1 MTIDQGKSFLF
12 VFSFPI
18 IWAIGICA
26 FFARAVV
33 GIWNINQPPILQ
45 AINLPEAQGTIT
57 SSNQF
62 LELIGSGTGP
72 IIAGFLLIYFNQ
84 NYQITVSITMGIGI
98 IGAFLWFFAP
108 KWIKKDI
115 DRISNILK
123 ERGIELN
130 NKNPNKI

>member
-1 MTIDQGKSFLF
+1 M
-12 VFSFPI
+12 
-18 IWAIGICA
+18 CA

-45 AINLPEAQGTIT
+45 AINLSEAQGTI
-57 SSNQF
+57 SSANQL
-62 LELIGSGTGP
+62 LELIGSGKGP
-72 IIAGFLLIYFNQ
+72 ILAGFLLVFFNQ
-84 NYQITVSITMGIGI
+84 NYQITVTITMGIGI
-98 IGAFLWFFAP
+98 IGGVLWLFAT

-130 NKNPNKI
+130 KRETNKI